1 MRSIPGIKMLLN
13 NRIAFIIYGYPLGV
27 SSMVVNSIRL
37 FARKGFPIDV
47 YINSR
52 NLKVSPV
59 TFAEEKVNFI
69 IFDDLKESNL
79 LKCYRFIMR
88 QTGNLFAFFGKTFSI
103 SFTLS
108 LLFPHLFAFSKWLEG
123 SLRHR
128 DYKYI
133 LPVEFYSLICA
144 ENLATKGDVIYY
156 NLELMDW
163 AKKNPIVRNSL
174 LFKYL
179 EYRSIKTSVSYVAV
193 PSPRRAQLFSRIND
207 FDISKVHVLP
217 VASTGEPVITK
228 SSFFREAFSIPEDQ
242 VIVIYCGNIMPWAK
256 CLEIVQSVRK
266 WPKKYV
272 LVMHT
277 WNRPMI
283 GTSYYRRLTEEARG
297 LPVFFSKDYIE
308 HDQLPV
314 ALSSADI
321 GIAFYEE
328 LDDNFTEILYSSNKI
343 GEYLKAGLPIVCSD
357 LPSLRD
363 FVEANGIGLTT
374 SLTNLPSTIKLV
386 GDNLA
391 FYRKNIFPFYQSKYR
406 FEHYFDEFCA
416 RLFNDI
422 S

>member
-1 MRSIPGIKMLLN
+1 MLVN

-27 SSMVVNSIRL
+27 SSMVLNSIRL
-37 FARKGFPIDV
+37 FARKGFAVDV

-59 TFAEEKVNFI
+59 TFAEEKITFI
-69 IFDDLKESNL
+69 VFDDLKESNL
-79 LKCYRFIMR
+79 LKYHRFIMR
-88 QTGNLFAFFGKTFSI
+88 QTGNLFAFFGKHFSI
-103 SFTLS
+103 NFTLS
-108 LLFPHLFAFSKWLEG
+108 LLFPHLFAFSKWLEE
-123 SLRHR
+123 SFRNR

-133 LPVEFYSLICA
+133 VPIEFFSLICA
-144 ENLATKGDVIYY
+144 QNFATKAKIIYF

-163 AKKNPIVRNSL
+163 AKKNPIIKNSF
-174 LFKYL
+174 LFKQL
-179 EYRSIKTSVSYVAV
+179 EYRSIRNSVSYVAV

-207 FDISKVHVLP
+207 FDLSKIYVLP

-228 SSFFREAFSIPEDQ
+228 SSFFRKTFSIPEGN

-266 WPKKYV
+266 WPKNYV
-272 LVMHT
+272 LIIHT
-277 WNRPMI
+277 WNKPMI
-283 GTSYYRRLTEEARG
+283 GTAYYRRLTQEAKG
-297 LPVFFSKDYIE
+297 LPVFFSEGFIE
-308 HDQLPV
+308 YDQLPI

-321 GIAFYEE
+321 GIAFYDE

-363 FVEANGIGLTT
+363 FVKVNGIGLTT
-374 SLTNLPSTIKLV
+374 SLNDLPSAVKLV

-391 FYRKNIFPFYQSKYR
+391 LYRGNVLSCYRSKYR
-406 FEHYFDEFCA
+406 FELYFDKFCSL
-416 RLFNDI
+416 LFNDI
-422 S
+422 SG